1 EKDLA
6 DITKKLTEFNSR
18 TQEYKNETNKQ
29 IDKIDNIKESLAS
42 FNKTEENQS
51 NYLNQLI
58 EEKQNLEAHH
68 KELNDYLLIYDL
80 NKEQTETEMK
90 ENEQK
95 VELLNKELKDLNK
108 KLNEINEN
116 IEEINNKEEDNLT
129 NQAKLNKQ
137 LHQLEIKLKLN
148 DLDKISKEEKTT
160 KEMDQTLKEK
170 ERIKEKLTF
179 ELNKHRNEVADATVL
194 ISDAERELKEEI
206 KKREKI
212 SSEIQEEELK
222 VN

>member
-1 EKDLA
+1 
-6 DITKKLTEFNSR
+6 
-18 TQEYKNETNKQ
+18 
-29 IDKIDNIKESLAS
+29 SLAS

-116 IEEINNKEEDNLT
+116 IEEINKKST
-129 NQAKLNKQ
+129 RLNSS
-137 LHQLEIKLKLN
+137 HVSISYAVFCLK
-148 DLDKISKEEKTT
+148 K
-160 KEMDQTLKEK
+160 
-170 ERIKEKLTF
+170 
-179 ELNKHRNEVADATVL
+179 
-194 ISDAERELKEEI
+194 
-206 KKREKI
+206 
-212 SSEIQEEELK
+212 
-222 VN
+222 

>member
-1 EKDLA
+1 
-6 DITKKLTEFNSR
+6 
-18 TQEYKNETNKQ
+18 
-29 IDKIDNIKESLAS
+29 
-42 FNKTEENQS
+42 
-51 NYLNQLI
+51 
-58 EEKQNLEAHH
+58 
-68 KELNDYLLIYDL
+68 
-80 NKEQTETEMK
+80 K

-137 LHQLEIKLKLN
+137 LHQLEINLAESEERLKYQ
-148 DLDKISKEEKTT
+148 KERHTSIEN
-160 KEMDQTLKEK
+160 EYQSLKEK
-170 ERIKEKLTF
+170 ERIKEKLTV
-179 ELNKHRNEVADATVL
+179 ELNKQRNEVADATVL

-222 VN
+222 VNRMDVMLETKINHLQTTYAISYDKA